1 MAEGQNGLADGEC
14 QVATL
19 AHASKQQACD
29 LEQVN
34 QRQQVKSEDRARD
47 TGRKVPKVQAQ

>member
-1 MAEGQNGLADGEC
+1 MADGEC